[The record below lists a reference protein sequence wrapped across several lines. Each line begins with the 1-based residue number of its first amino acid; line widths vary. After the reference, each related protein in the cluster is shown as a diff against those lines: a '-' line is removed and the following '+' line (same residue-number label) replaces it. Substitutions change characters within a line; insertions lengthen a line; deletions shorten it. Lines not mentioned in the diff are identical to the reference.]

1 MHIKLTFVAAA
12 VCVAGC
18 ATTPQEPFDPGSDP
32 RIGAEVD
39 KACFSDIGSSGGYR
53 RVGDRDAFVTGS
65 FKEKYVLVFSNG
77 CRDLRFGSSF
87 PVFRDYGDRCRRR
100 SERVESASLG
110 SGVTG
115 ACVIEHIYEWDKDGA
130 KSDEAEDS

>member
-1 MHIKLTFVAAA
+1 MHIKLFSLSAAIGL
-12 VCVAGC
+12 AGC
-18 ATTPQEPFDPGSDP
+18 ATTPLEPFDPASDP
-32 RIGAEVD
+32 RIGAEVE

-53 RVGDRDAFVTGS
+53 RVGNRDAFITGS

-77 CRDLRFGSSF
+77 CRDIRFGSSF

-100 SERVESASLG
+100 GERVEAASLG

-115 ACVIEHIYEWDKDGA
+115 ACVIEHIYEWDEDGA
-130 KSDEAEDS
+130 KSDEATDS